1 MGVNE
6 SMNKLA
12 HLTFLRVAGL
22 AAGAAAVSGAVV
34 LVSASAAGYNLPFL
48 TTSSSPSQTTSV
60 SLDQAGQPSA
70 LCTDFLTHL
79 SADLKASPA
88 ALNAAYQKAVGE
100 TLADEVKSGKLT
112 QARADAIQKR
122 LAGKAPCAIAA
133 GLQPR
138 PGLAAFRPAL
148 LSAEASALGISDQTL
163 KADLKKGMSLVP
175 DRGRPER
182 DRSPVPRS
190 ADRQAEAGA
199 GRRRDQQAAHSRPG
213 AGDHQAPADGT
224 DTALEQA
231 GAHGGG
237 DGTRGL
243 APGGHSSG

>member
-112 QARADAIQKR
+112 QAKADAIQKR

-138 PGLAAFRPAL
+138 PGLAAFRPAS

-163 KADLKKGMSLVP
+163 KADLKKGMSLSQIAVAQNVT
-175 DRGRPER
+175 EAQFR
-182 DRSPVPRS
+182 DRLIAKLKPVL
-190 ADRQAEAGA
+190 D
-199 GRRRDQQAAHSRPG
+199 AAVTNK
-213 AGDHQAPADGT
+213 QLTPAR
-224 DTALEQA
+224 EQA
-231 GAHGGG
+231 IIKRLQTGTIPLWNRPAHKPAA
-237 DGTRGL
+237 TPTT
-243 APGGHSSG
+243 AVPSA

>member
-1 MGVNE
+1 MSVNE

-22 AAGAAAVSGAVV
+22 AAGAAVVSGAVV

-79 SADLKASPA
+79 SADLNASPA
-88 ALNAAYQKAVGE
+88 ALNAAYQKAIGA

-122 LAGKAPCAIAA
+122 LSGKAPCAIAA

-148 LSAEASALGISDQTL
+148 LSAAASSLGISDQTL
-163 KADLKKGMSLVP
+163 KADLKKGMSLSQIAIAQNVT
-175 DRGRPER
+175 EAQFR
-182 DRSPVPRS
+182 DRLVAKLKPVL
-190 ADRQAEAGA
+190 D
-199 GRRRDQQAAHSRPG
+199 AAVTNK
-213 AGDHQAPADGT
+213 QLAPAR
-224 DTALEQA
+224 EQA
-231 GAHGGG
+231 IIKQLQTGTIPLWNRPAHKAAA
-237 DGTRGL
+237 TPTT
-243 APGGHSSG
+243 AVPSA

>member
-60 SLDQAGQPSA
+60 SLDQAGQSSA

-100 TLADEVKSGKLT
+100 TLAGEVKSGKLT

-163 KADLKKGMSLVP
+163 KADLKKGMSLSQIAVAQNVT
-175 DRGRPER
+175 EVKFR
-182 DRSPVPRS
+182 DRLVAKLKPVL
-190 ADRQAEAGA
+190 D
-199 GRRRDQQAAHSRPG
+199 AAVTNK
-213 AGDHQAPADGT
+213 QLTPAR
-224 DTALEQA
+224 EQA
-231 GAHGGG
+231 IIKRLQT
-237 DGTRGL
+237 GTIPLWNRPVRNPT
-243 APGGHSSG
+243 ATPTTAVPSA

>member
-1 MGVNE
+1 
-6 SMNKLA
+6 MNKLA

-163 KADLKKGMSLVP
+163 KADLKKGMSLSQIAVAQNVT
-175 DRGRPER
+175 EAQFR
-182 DRSPVPRS
+182 DRLIAKLKPVL
-190 ADRQAEAGA
+190 D
-199 GRRRDQQAAHSRPG
+199 AAVTNKQLTP
-213 AGDHQAPADGT
+213 AP
-224 DTALEQA
+224 EQA
-231 GAHGGG
+231 IIKRLQT
-237 DGTRGL
+237 GTIPLWNRPVRNPT
-243 APGGHSSG
+243 ATPTTAVPSA

>member
-1 MGVNE
+1 
-6 SMNKLA
+6 MNKLA

-163 KADLKKGMSLVP
+163 KADLKKGMSLSQIAVAQNVT
-175 DRGRPER
+175 EAQFR
-182 DRSPVPRS
+182 DRLIAKLKPVL
-190 ADRQAEAGA
+190 D
-199 GRRRDQQAAHSRPG
+199 AAMTNK
-213 AGDHQAPADGT
+213 QLTPAR
-224 DTALEQA
+224 EQA
-231 GAHGGG
+231 IIKRLQTGTIPLWNRPAHKPAA
-237 DGTRGL
+237 TPTT
-243 APGGHSSG
+243 AVPSA

>member
-48 TTSSSPSQTTSV
+48 TTSSTPSQTTSV

-163 KADLKKGMSLVP
+163 KADLKKGMSLSQIAVAQNVT
-175 DRGRPER
+175 EAQFR
-182 DRSPVPRS
+182 DRLIAKLKPVL
-190 ADRQAEAGA
+190 D
-199 GRRRDQQAAHSRPG
+199 AAMTNK
-213 AGDHQAPADGT
+213 QLTPAR
-224 DTALEQA
+224 EQA
-231 GAHGGG
+231 IIKRLQTGTIPLWNRPAHKPAA
-237 DGTRGL
+237 TPTT
-243 APGGHSSG
+243 AVPSA

>member
-1 MGVNE
+1 
-6 SMNKLA
+6 MNKLA

-60 SLDQAGQPSA
+60 SLDQAGRSSA

-79 SADLKASPA
+79 SADLKAGPA

-148 LSAEASALGISDQTL
+148 LSAEASALGTSDQTL
-163 KADLKKGMSLVP
+163 KADLKKGMSLSQIAVAQNVK
-175 DRGRPER
+175 EAQFR
-182 DRSPVPRS
+182 DRLIAKLKPVL
-190 ADRQAEAGA
+190 D
-199 GRRRDQQAAHSRPG
+199 AAVTNK
-213 AGDHQAPADGT
+213 QLTPAR
-224 DTALEQA
+224 EQA
-231 GAHGGG
+231 IIKRLQT
-237 DGTRGL
+237 GTIPLWNRPVRNST
-243 APGGHSSG
+243 ATPTTAVPSA

>member
-1 MGVNE
+1 
-6 SMNKLA
+6 MNKLA

-48 TTSSSPSQTTSV
+48 TMASSPSRTTTA
-60 SLDQAGQPSA
+60 SLGQAGQPSA

-79 SADLKASPA
+79 SADLNASPA
-88 ALNAAYQKAVGE
+88 ALNAAYQKAIGE

-122 LAGKAPCAIAA
+122 LAGKAPCGVAA

-148 LSAEASALGISDQTL
+148 LSAAASALGISEPTL
-163 KADLKKGMSLVP
+163 KADLRKGMSLSQIAAAQKVTEAQF
-175 DRGRPER
+175 RVQLIAKLK
-182 DRSPVPRS
+182 PVL
-190 ADRQAEAGA
+190 D
-199 GRRRDQQAAHSRPG
+199 AAVTN
-213 AGDHQAPADGT
+213 QKLTPAR
-224 DTALEQA
+224 EQA
-231 GAHGGG
+231 IIKRLQT
-237 DGTRGL
+237 GTIPLWNRPIGKP
-243 APGGHSSG
+243 AATPVTAVPSA